1 MLVELA
7 FGSAIDF
14 QHTEWRTITLQNH
27 VHRTAN
33 TVLHKQ
39 LWRTKSLLVF
49 EMIGNYG
56 LARAQ
61 GVARRRCQ
69 VGADGG
75 MPNHALAPADT
86 GANQKPIL
94 SRDVFHNFA
103 VFRPQTFR
111 RHSRGVIKHFREAR
125 ALQGKDT
132 KFGEQLLLA
141 NAQTECATNQVV
153 WLTITGLAFN
163 NWFFRPRW
171 AHSRLLNMSVGP
183 GVIKGLELSAP
194 GQQRRTRTK

>member
-49 EMIGNYG
+49 QMIGNDR
-56 LARAQ
+56 LACAQ
-61 GVARRRCQ
+61 GVARRRGQ

-75 MPNHALAPADT
+75 KPNHALAPADT

-103 VFRPQTFR
+103 VFRPKTFSGD
-111 RHSRGVIKHFREAR
+111 SRGVIKHFHEAR
-125 ALQGKDT
+125 ALQSKDT
-132 KFGEQLLLA
+132 KFGEELLLV
-141 NAQTECATNQVV
+141 NAQTQCATSQVV
-153 WLTITGLAFN
+153 
-163 NWFFRPRW
+163 
-171 AHSRLLNMSVGP
+171 
-183 GVIKGLELSAP
+183 
-194 GQQRRTRTK
+194 